1 MSNISESKVN
11 VFYWAFQSLD
21 KKEQKA
27 LLQKINDD
35 WEDQKI
41 GLLIKQTENEEN
53 ASAEEITNFRNWL
66 KDEN

>member
-21 KKEQKA
+21 KKEQQA

-66 KDEN
+66 KDGN

>member
-66 KDEN
+66 KDGN

>member
-41 GLLIKQTENEEN
+41 GLLIKQTGNIE
-53 ASAEEITNFRNWL
+53 
-66 KDEN
+66 